1 MKKLILVL
9 FIPLIVQGQI
19 NNTWLIGYGNWAVRA
34 RIIFETNNYILTQE
48 SRQMGFQG
56 AEATISDDN
65 GNFIM
70 SSNGVWIADATGDTM
85 INGGGLN
92 PSWDV
97 NAHPNGILT
106 ENSNMFLPFPND
118 SNKYILIHH
127 ALFSDISTYSYWGGV
142 HKSVIDI
149 TANGGLGAVIEKNDT
164 LIYDEISGGITAC
177 RHANGRDW
185 WVIVQK
191 DSSDV
196 VYKILLTPNGVDTI
210 TTQHLG
216 YAQFFNGNVSQITFS
231 QDGKKFIQNNYHYV
245 AGNMHPSFVI
255 LADFD
260 RCTGMFSN
268 TQTIQ
273 LTQDSYLWGL
283 AFSPSGKYAY
293 ACSSLY
299 LFQIDTDSLTVDTVA
314 TYDGFYSPYSW
325 CCATT
330 FWTMYLAA
338 NGKIYMTSG
347 NGVQHIHEMN
357 YPDSASIACDLQ
369 QHAINLGVW
378 SFRAVP
384 NHPNYYLGCDTTQ
397 TTCPCLITGINE
409 IKEND
414 FKFSISPN
422 PSNGNFKIMYLL
434 PQNSKGTF
442 EVFDITGKKVFNY
455 NLPQWSTLQNFD
467 LSFLGNG
474 IYHCSITSNNQRVNK
489 KLVILN
495 E

>member
-65 GNFIM
+65 GNFLM

-467 LSFLGNG
+467 LSFLANG
-474 IYHCSITSNNQRVNK
+474 VYHCSITSNNQRVNK
-489 KLVILN
+489 KLIILN

>member
-1 MKKLILVL
+1 MKKLIFVL
-9 FIPLIVQGQI
+9 FMPLIVQGQM

-34 RIIFETNNYILTQE
+34 RIIFETNNYTLTQE

-65 GNFIM
+65 GNFLM
-70 SSNGVWIADATGDTM
+70 SSNGVWIADATGNLM
-85 INGGGLN
+85 LNGDSLN

-106 ENSNMFLPFPND
+106 ENSNMFLPFPDDN
-118 SNKYILIHH
+118 NKYILIHH

-142 HKSVIDI
+142 HKSIIDI
-149 TANGGLGAVIEKNDT
+149 TANGGLGAVLEKNDT

-185 WVIVQK
+185 WVIAQK

-210 TTQHLG
+210 MTQSLG
-216 YAQFFNGNVSQITFS
+216 YTQFFQGNVSEVTFS
-231 QDGKKFIQNNYHYV
+231 QDGRKIIQSNYHYV
-245 AGNMHPSFVI
+245 AGNLHPNFVI

-293 ACSSLY
+293 ACESGYVYQINVDNLT
-299 LFQIDTDSLTVDTVA
+299 IDTIA
-314 TYDGFYSPYSW
+314 TFDGFYSPYTW
-325 CCATT
+325 CCPTT

-338 NGKIYMTSG
+338 NGKIYITSG
-347 NGVQHIHEMN
+347 SSVQHIHEMN
-357 YPDSASIACDLQ
+357 YPDSAGVTCDLQ

-397 TTCPCLITGINE
+397 TTCPCLITGINDV
-409 IKEND
+409 KQHD
-414 FKFSISPN
+414 FKFSVSPN
-422 PSNGNFKIMYLL
+422 PNNGTFKIMYLL

-442 EVFDITGKKVFNY
+442 EVFDITGKIICKQ
-455 NLPQWSTLQNFD
+455 NLPQWSTLQYIS
-467 LSFLGNG
+467 LPKIAHG
-474 IYHCSITSNNQRVNK
+474 IYNCTITSNNERVHK
-489 KLVILN
+489 KLVVFK

>member
-65 GNFIM
+65 GNFLM

-357 YPDSASIACDLQ
+357 YPDSTGVACDLQ

-397 TTCPCLITGINE
+397 TTCPCLVTGI
-409 IKEND
+409 KELSQHD
-414 FKFSISPN
+414 FRFKIMPN
-422 PSNGNFKIMYLL
+422 PTNGNFKIMYLL
-434 PQNSKGTF
+434 PQNSKGIF

-474 IYHCSITSNNQRVNK
+474 IYHCSIKSGNYYVQK
-489 KLVILN
+489 KLAIIRY
-495 E
+495 

>member
-65 GNFIM
+65 GNFLM

>member
-65 GNFIM
+65 GNFLM

-397 TTCPCLITGINE
+397 TTCPCLTTGVNE
-409 IKEND
+409 MEQHD
-414 FKFSISPN
+414 FNFKIFPN
-422 PSNGNFKIMYLL
+422 PNNGNFNVSYLL
-434 PQNSKGTF
+434 PQNANGRL
-442 EVFDITGKKVFNY
+442 EVIDINGRVIY
-455 NLPQWSTLQNFD
+455 NQYLPLWSTLQNLN
-467 LSFLGNG
+467 LSLPSG
-474 IYHCSITSNNQRVNK
+474 IYAL
-489 KLVILN
+489 KLSSKNYFTTKRFLVQKQ
-495 E
+495 

>member
-1 MKKLILVL
+1 MPL
-9 FIPLIVQGQI
+9 FVQGQM

-65 GNFIM
+65 GNFLM

>member
-65 GNFIM
+65 GNFLM

-474 IYHCSITSNNQRVNK
+474 IYHCSITSNNQR
-489 KLVILN
+489 
-495 E
+495 